1 MRAEESAAPREE
13 ATIEQHRMTGKG
25 TLRTVTTW
33 LPIHQLTT
41 EQVWKIHRD
50 NAIPHHQGLR
60 PGHCAASAARACPL
74 AHTDD
79 LIRSAQLNPE
89 TLHRVRRRPKPP
101 WASRSR
107 RTSRS
112 GKSSTAPG
120 S

>member
-1 MRAEESAAPREE
+1 MRAEESAARAKKPP
-13 ATIEQHRMTGKG
+13 IEQHRMTGKG

-50 NAIPHHQGLR
+50 NAIPHHQAYDQGMRRLS
-60 PGHCAASAARACPL
+60 CRACPL

-89 TLHRVRRRPKPP
+89 LFSEYADAETAMGQPFKTNITLREILER
-101 WASRSR
+101 ARS
-107 RTSRS
+107 
-112 GKSSTAPG
+112 
-120 S
+120 